1 MNADPTYPPQSERCR
16 RLKYTILFFGITLV
30 LVLLAVLLTRC
41 AVKTKTAQ
49 SPVVALSTYG
59 LEIPVVDDP
68 EFLLVCEEG
77 RYTLWYDTIYRQARW
92 AAHVLTRSDVE
103 SENAKRR
110 NNFTVCPAARSKGW
124 AYARDRDY
132 TNTGYDRGHLVP
144 SADRVT
150 SQAENDATFRLS
162 NIAPQTARLNRVV
175 WNNLEAEV
183 RRMAG
188 RLDTLWI
195 VTGGELKPGL
205 ERIGTSGIGVPESFF
220 KVLLARSE
228 GRFMAVAF
236 VIPNAE
242 KIAGTFWDY
251 AVTVDE
257 AEELLGIDFFPILPD
272 DLEQR
277 VEAHFQPEQ
286 WKR

>member
-1 MNADPTYPPQSERCR
+1 M
-16 RLKYTILFFGITLV
+16 LFFGITIA
-30 LVLLAVLLTRC
+30 LVLLAVLLTHC
-41 AVKTKTAQ
+41 AVKTKTAE
-49 SPVVALSTYG
+49 SPVAVWATHG
-59 LEIPVVDDP
+59 LEIPAVDNP
-68 EFLLVCEEG
+68 EFLVLCHEG
-77 RYTLWYDTIYRQARW
+77 RYTFWYDTLYRQAHW

-110 NNFTVCPAARSKGW
+110 NHFTVCPAAHSKGW

-150 SQAENDATFRLS
+150 SQVENDATFRLS
-162 NIAPQTARLNRVV
+162 NIAPQTPRLNRVL

-183 RRMAG
+183 RRMAV

-195 VTGGELKPGL
+195 VTGGELKSGL
-205 ERIGTSGIGVPESFF
+205 KRIGTSGIGVPESFF
-220 KVLLARSE
+220 KVLLAKRE
-228 GRFMAVAF
+228 GYFMAVAF
-236 VIPNAE
+236 VVPNTE
-242 KIAGTFWDY
+242 EISGTFWDY
-251 AVTVDE
+251 AMTVDK

-277 VEAHFQPEQ
+277 IEAYFHPEQ
-286 WKR
+286 WKK